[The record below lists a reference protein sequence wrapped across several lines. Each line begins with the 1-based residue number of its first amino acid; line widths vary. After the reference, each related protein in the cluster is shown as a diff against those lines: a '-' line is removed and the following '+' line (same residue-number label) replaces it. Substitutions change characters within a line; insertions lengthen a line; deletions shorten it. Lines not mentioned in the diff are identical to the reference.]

1 MCSWSLRPG
10 PFHLAGALAVLR
22 RMPRCTG
29 PVERAWLGRDA
40 CGWWHMGPISR
51 LGWTEG
57 SQFVVVYGSLLQRFP
72 QQMLPPTLTP
82 GLGEN
87 SRSQVSLDLALS
99 LRWIIAHLCPAPS
112 WEPPGLL
119 ALSRV
124 PWRSPCYLPIPPFTC
139 GVGPPGPP
147 PLPLRSVIIPISLPD
162 DDTPLSLR
170 AELTSP
176 RFLRLSIN

>member
-1 MCSWSLRPG
+1 MHRAPWKG
-10 PFHLAGALAVLR
+10 HGLAG
-22 RMPRCTG
+22 MP
-29 PVERAWLGRDA
+29 

-99 LRWIIAHLCPAPS
+99 LR
-112 WEPPGLL
+112 
-119 ALSRV
+119 
-124 PWRSPCYLPIPPFTC
+124 
-139 GVGPPGPP
+139 
-147 PLPLRSVIIPISLPD
+147 
-162 DDTPLSLR
+162 
-170 AELTSP
+170 
-176 RFLRLSIN
+176 